1 MLREEFYIMS
11 KLKQYESP
19 LLEYLSVNSIGKHS
33 LLEVSDQIRDEN
45 EISSILEPYDL
56 NEIISEFGSPVF
68 IISENT
74 LRSQFKQ
81 FRDTFTTSDID
92 TKIAYSYKT
101 NYLPSVCSIL
111 HEEGAL
117 AEVVSGMEYSLA
129 KSLGVSPENIIF
141 NGPHKTNSELETA
154 LQEGALVNIDNFE
167 ELNRIIQ
174 IVSKFKNPIGIG
186 LRVNFIYDTN
196 SWTKFG
202 FNIENGDCQKALE
215 MISANS
221 KLKLDTLHFHG
232 GTYVM
237 DPNIYKYGTSKLL
250 TIIREA
256 KKLGLHPKSIDLGG
270 GFPSGNQLKPEFNGQ
285 QKIPNQKISYTPYA
299 ERILN
304 QIKKE
309 KKLFEGKPSL
319 ILEPGRAI
327 IDSPCFLACTI
338 ISKKEILNQGTAVV
352 VDAGVNILPTA
363 YWYNHNVQTPK
374 EREEVVENLHPVR
387 IYGPLCMQID
397 VLRDRVL
404 LPELEVGSPLLFSNV
419 GAYCLTQSMQFIQT
433 RPPVVLL
440 GPNGPELIRRKEKW
454 KDVFALD
461 LVPKRLRQP
470 GHEF

>member
-1 MLREEFYIMS
+1 MS
-11 KLKQYESP
+11 NLKKYEPP
-19 LLEYLSVNSIGKHS
+19 LLEYLSVNSIGKHR
-33 LLEVSDQIRDEN
+33 LLEVSDQIREAN
-45 EISSILEPYDL
+45 EVSSLPEAYDL
-56 NEIISEFGSPVF
+56 NQIIAEFGSPVF
-68 IISENT
+68 IISEST
-74 LRSQFKQ
+74 LRSQFRL
-81 FRDTFTTSDID
+81 FRDTFTTSDIN

-101 NYLPSVCSIL
+101 NYLPAVCSIL

-141 NGPHKTNSELETA
+141 NGPHKTNSELEIA
-154 LQEGALVNIDNFE
+154 LKDGALVNIDNFE

-174 IVSKFKNPIGIG
+174 IVSKYKNPIGIG
-186 LRVNFIYDTN
+186 IRTNFFYNTN

-215 MISANS
+215 IIASNP
-221 KLKLDTLHFHG
+221 KLRLDTLHFHG

-237 DPNIYKYGTSKLL
+237 DPNVYKHGAAKLL
-250 TIIREA
+250 ATVGEA

-285 QKIPNQKISYTPYA
+285 QKIPNQKITFTPYA
-299 ERILN
+299 ETILN
-304 QIKKE
+304 QLKKE
-309 KKLFEGKPSL
+309 KNLFEEKPTL

-327 IDSPCFLACTI
+327 IDPPCFLVCTV
-338 ISKKEILNQGTAVV
+338 ISKKEIPNQGTAVV

-363 YWYNHNVQTPK
+363 YWYNHNVETPK
-374 EREEVVENLHPVR
+374 EREELVENLHPVR

-404 LPELEVGSPLLFSNV
+404 LPELKTGSHLLFANV

-433 RPPVVLL
+433 RPPVILL
-440 GPNGPELIRRKEKW
+440 GANGPELIRRKEKW
-454 KDVFALD
+454 EDVFALD
-461 LVPKRLRQP
+461 FVPKRLRQP

>member
-167 ELNRIIQ
+167 ELNRIIK
-174 IVSKFKNPIGIG
+174 IV
-186 LRVNFIYDTN
+186 LATN
-196 SWTKFG
+196 S
-202 FNIENGDCQKALE
+202 
-215 MISANS
+215 
-221 KLKLDTLHFHG
+221 
-232 GTYVM
+232 
-237 DPNIYKYGTSKLL
+237 
-250 TIIREA
+250 IR
-256 KKLGLHPKSIDLGG
+256 
-270 GFPSGNQLKPEFNGQ
+270 
-285 QKIPNQKISYTPYA
+285 
-299 ERILN
+299 
-304 QIKKE
+304 
-309 KKLFEGKPSL
+309 
-319 ILEPGRAI
+319 
-327 IDSPCFLACTI
+327 
-338 ISKKEILNQGTAVV
+338 
-352 VDAGVNILPTA
+352 
-363 YWYNHNVQTPK
+363 
-374 EREEVVENLHPVR
+374 
-387 IYGPLCMQID
+387 
-397 VLRDRVL
+397 
-404 LPELEVGSPLLFSNV
+404 
-419 GAYCLTQSMQFIQT
+419 
-433 RPPVVLL
+433 
-440 GPNGPELIRRKEKW
+440 
-454 KDVFALD
+454 
-461 LVPKRLRQP
+461 
-470 GHEF
+470 